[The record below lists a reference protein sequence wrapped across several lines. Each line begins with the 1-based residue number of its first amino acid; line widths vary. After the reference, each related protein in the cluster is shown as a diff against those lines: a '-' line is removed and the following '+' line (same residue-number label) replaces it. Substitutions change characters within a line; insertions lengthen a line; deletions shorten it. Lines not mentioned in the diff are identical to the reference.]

1 MHDKA
6 FAKKNLQA
14 SRIDLSK
21 KKPTLH
27 PFFCLWSKISPYL
40 TVKPSSRKHFLCASI
55 RSAQCSSPFETIH
68 RSLAFFV
75 SGQLQHIFF
84 PLFPSFGGGLDA
96 AVVCGLACS
105 LPMIASWR
113 SFCVHVVSMR
123 PRPGWACWDV
133 STNIGRTM
141 YWPDNKNN
149 NKRTSIVWNS
159 SSTTTPL

>member
-68 RSLAFFV
+68 KSLAFFV

-96 AVVCGLACS
+96 AFVCALDCS
-105 LPMIASWR
+105 LPMI
-113 SFCVHVVSMR
+113 
-123 PRPGWACWDV
+123 V
-133 STNIGRTM
+133 STSFTFTLWVWGRGQVEPAGTCQ
-141 YWPDNKNN
+141 
-149 NKRTSIVWNS
+149 RTSEEQMYIYNWPN
-159 SSTTTPL
+159 TTTTTKHQYNTAGATTI